1 MAWHGS
7 LVTGERA
14 LDVSCD
20 AWHSG
25 SQHSMGLAGS
35 LRGPQLLE
43 QNVRPCNQRLALLC
57 IEATSQ
63 QNIRRKREVK
73 E

>member
-7 LVTGERA
+7 LVSGERA

-20 AWHSG
+20 AWHS
-25 SQHSMGLAGS
+25 SSPHSKGLAGS

-43 QNVRPCNQRLALLC
+43 QSHRSCHQRLALLC

-63 QNIRRKREVK
+63 QHSRKRRE
-73 E
+73 